1 MTEPDG
7 NGVEAPVAVLA
18 GHLVIYPDA
27 VAFRPD
33 GGGPDTVVVHK
44 VGQVFRET
52 LLHVLATKDLGQM
65 AAFLQM
71 DSMNPMAMLNRDT
84 RRAVKARA
92 KRDGV
97 VIPDA

>member
-1 MTEPDG
+1 MTDG
-7 NGVEAPVAVLA
+7 NGIAPAPVLA
-18 GHLVIYPDA
+18 GRLVITEDA
-27 VAFRPD
+27 VGFWPEGAED
-33 GGGPDTVVVHK
+33 GKYISHR

-52 LLHVLATKDLGQM
+52 LIHVLSTQDLGQM

-92 KRDGV
+92 KQAGV
-97 VIPDA
+97 ELPQ